1 MRERWL
7 GALIGFA
14 SVALCYALSR
24 LSTGWFVSALALA
37 IVGWM
42 FGGYVRALRRL
53 ADRDELTGVSNR
65 RPFESVLHL
74 EWERATRYHR
84 PLSLLFID
92 VDDFRAV
99 NKLYGHLMGDET
111 LKAVTRLIRQNVR
124 KTDTVARWGGEEFV
138 VLLPETDIESAV
150 VLAERIRSVIAQHII
165 RDSDWAIQ
173 VTISTGVSGLPGK
186 ARSAR
191 ELLRQAT
198 AAEAA
203 AKMQKNT
210 VRCVS

>member
-7 GALIGFA
+7 GALIGLA
-14 SVALCYALSR
+14 SVAACYALAR
-24 LSTGWFVSALALA
+24 LSTGWFVSALLLA
-37 IVGWM
+37 TLGWL
-42 FGGYVRALRRL
+42 FGGYIRSLRRL
-53 ADRDELTGVSNR
+53 AERDELTGVSNR
-65 RPFESVLHL
+65 RPFETVLQL
-74 EWERATRYHR
+74 EWERATRYKR

-99 NKLYGHLMGDET
+99 NKLYGHLMGDEA
-111 LKAVTRLIRQNVR
+111 LKAVTRLIRQNIR

-138 VLLPETDIESAV
+138 VLLPETDVESAIL
-150 VLAERIRSVIAQHII
+150 LAERIRGVIAQHII

-186 ARSAR
+186 ARSPR
-191 ELLRQAT
+191 ELLRLAT

-203 AKMQKNT
+203 AKTQKNT

>member
-7 GALIGFA
+7 GALIGSA
-14 SVALCYALSR
+14 SVAVCYALAR
-24 LSTGWFVSALALA
+24 LAMGWVIAAAVLALL
-37 IVGWM
+37 GWTV
-42 FGGYVRALRRL
+42 GGYVRHLRRL

-65 RPFESVLHL
+65 RPFETILNL

-99 NKLYGHLMGDET
+99 NKLYGHLMGDEA
-111 LKAVTRLIRQNVR
+111 LKVVTRLIRQNIR

-138 VLLPETDIESAV
+138 VLLPETDVESAV
-150 VLAERIRSVIAQHII
+150 ALAERIRTVIAQHII
-165 RDSDWAIQ
+165 RDNDWSIQ
-173 VTISTGVSGLPGK
+173 VTISTGVAGLPGK

-191 ELLRQAT
+191 ELLRLAT

-203 AKMQKNT
+203 AKTQKNT
-210 VRCVS
+210 VRYVS

>member
-7 GALIGFA
+7 GALAGIA
-14 SVALCYALSR
+14 AAAVCYALAR
-24 LSTGWFVSALALA
+24 LSTGWFISAVVLA
-37 IVGWM
+37 VTGWL
-42 FGGYVRALRRL
+42 FGGHVRRLRRM
-53 ADRDELTGVSNR
+53 AERDELTGVCNR
-65 RPFESVLHL
+65 RPFENLLSL

-92 VDDFRAV
+92 VDDFRTV
-99 NKLYGHLMGDET
+99 NKLYGHLMGDEA
-111 LKAVTRLIRQNVR
+111 LKVVTRLIRQNIR
-124 KTDTVARWGGEEFV
+124 KTDTLARWGGEEFV
-138 VLLPETDIESAV
+138 VLLPETDVEAAV
-150 VLAERIRSVIAQHII
+150 VLAERIRSVIAQHTI
-165 RDSDWAIQ
+165 RDNDWAIQ

-186 ARSAR
+186 ARSTR
-191 ELLRQAT
+191 ELLRLAT